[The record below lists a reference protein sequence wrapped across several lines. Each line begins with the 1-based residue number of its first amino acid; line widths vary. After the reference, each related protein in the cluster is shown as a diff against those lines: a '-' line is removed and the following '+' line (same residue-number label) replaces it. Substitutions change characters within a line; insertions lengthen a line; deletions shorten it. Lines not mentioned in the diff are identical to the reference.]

1 MRPAQFQAE
10 TDHSLDSA
18 RGQGRRTPLS
28 LCLSGTVRSRLARI
42 SMLPR
47 LPKDDSFVSFW
58 IVGELQGHWGE
69 HKEGQG
75 QGWAERRPHRPA
87 QSPGQRLPTPS
98 GAWEVDGNCLDV
110 SLSYGAPSGLEP
122 NPNHPECWPPRR
134 GRGLPPG
141 RASLPAHL
149 ALLVRQP
156 KASLWEFR
164 GSSRGG
170 RQACGTR
177 GGVPVPAL
185 HALRPVSRP
194 GVCLLAARARGVSD
208 LSDRPAASAGLSL
221 ARVCLLCLQSCSLH
235 TGGPGGH
242 GARRA
247 GDPGVFLSC
256 SWDPHRRLG
265 VSSRLLRENQVK

>member
-1 MRPAQFQAE
+1 
-10 TDHSLDSA
+10 
-18 RGQGRRTPLS
+18 
-28 LCLSGTVRSRLARI
+28 
-42 SMLPR
+42 MLPR

-69 HKEGQG
+69 HKEG

-122 NPNHPECWPPRR
+122 NPSHPECWPPGR

-141 RASLPAHL
+141 RASLPARL

-185 HALRPVSRP
+185 QALRPVSRP
-194 GVCLLAARARGVSD
+194 GVCLLAAGARGVSD

-221 ARVCLLCLQSCSLH
+221 ARGSVSCVSKAAVS
-235 TGGPGGH
+235 TPGGQ
-242 GARRA
+242 AATERA
-247 GDPGVFLSC
+247 EQGTQASSSLAAGIRTGVS
-256 SWDPHRRLG
+256 RRL
-265 VSSRLLRENQVK
+265 VSTAA